1 MVYLHIPFFVNLTL
15 SQWVDFSIALLVLL
29 LINGYITWFV
39 RRKMYALPFYLVS
52 IFILLNAFLVG
63 LTLLTFVFMMVYLVL
78 IIVFVSLNQTELKAQ
93 VDSLLS
99 FRKDYQRQTQYDK
112 EMVYDILLESVSYLS
127 KNRIGALITLERTT
141 NLNEYIQNGKMLNA
155 PINADLMNSI
165 FHTGSALHDGAII
178 IRGGFM
184 IAASVYFTPTTKP
197 MSGNFG
203 SRHRAAIGIS
213 EITDAVTIV
222 VSEQTGK
229 ISLTYGGKLTAV
241 YLDNFK
247 QMLANFMENRLN
259 Q

>member
-1 MVYLHIPFFVNLTL
+1 MFNLLTISL
-15 SQWVDFSIALLVLL
+15 FEFTVSQWVDFSISVLVLL
-29 LINGYITWFV
+29 SINLYVTWFV
-39 RRKMYALPFYLVS
+39 RRKMYAIPFYLVAL
-52 IFILLNAFLVG
+52 FIVLNALLVG
-63 LTLLTFVFMMVYLVL
+63 LTLLTILLILVYLIL
-78 IIVFVSLNQTELKAQ
+78 LIVFISLNQTELKAQ
-93 VDSLLS
+93 VDSLLT
-99 FRKDYQRQTQYDK
+99 FRKDFQRQTQYDK

-127 KNRIGALITLERTT
+127 KNRVGALITLERTA

-165 FHTGSALHDGAII
+165 FQTSSALHDGAII

-184 IAASVYFTPTTKP
+184 LAASVYFTPTTKP

>member
-15 SQWVDFSIALLVLL
+15 SQWVDFSISLLVLL

-63 LTLLTFVFMMVYLVL
+63 LTLLTFVFMMVYLIL

>member
-63 LTLLTFVFMMVYLVL
+63 LTLLTFVFMMVYLIL

>member
-1 MVYLHIPFFVNLTL
+1 MEYLHLYIFASLTL
-15 SQWVDFSIALLVLL
+15 PQWVDFSLSVILFLL
-29 LINGYITWFV
+29 LNSYILWFV
-39 RRKMYALPFYLVS
+39 RRKGYALPFFLTSIAILV
-52 IFILLNAFLVG
+52 NAFFVG
-63 LTLLTFVFMMVYLVL
+63 ITVLTLVLMMLYLIFVM
-78 IIVFVSLNQTELKAQ
+78 VFVILNQTELKAQ

-99 FRKDYQRQTQYDK
+99 FKKDHLGQTHFDK
-112 EMVYDILLESVSYLS
+112 ELVYDILLESISYLS
-127 KNRIGALITLERTT
+127 KNRVGGIITLERTA

-155 PINADLMNSI
+155 PLNADLITTI
-165 FHTGSALHDGAII
+165 FHPGSVLHDGAII
-178 IRGGFM
+178 VRNGF
-184 IAASVYFTPTTKP
+184 ILAASVYFTPTTKP

-213 EITDAVTIV
+213 EVTDAVTIV

-247 QMLANFMENRLN
+247 QMLANFMENRP

>member
-1 MVYLHIPFFVNLTL
+1 
-15 SQWVDFSIALLVLL
+15 
-29 LINGYITWFV
+29 
-39 RRKMYALPFYLVS
+39 
-52 IFILLNAFLVG
+52 
-63 LTLLTFVFMMVYLVL
+63 MMVYLIL

>member
-15 SQWVDFSIALLVLL
+15 SQWVDFSISLLVLL

-63 LTLLTFVFMMVYLVL
+63 LTLLTFLFMMVYLIL